1 MDGLGVRDF
10 SQRPIWSGN
19 DLWNLFK
26 NWFTILLSS
35 CYRPEWVILVWDM
48 VAKKLYKHPWEE
60 TLSQPMHVNKVLVHE
75 EAVVFH
81 YDDVNGDNVVFALD
95 IGRRGSVK
103 VLWNEKVGFSLKY
116 VWKWINVKVC
126 SKVVRFEID

>member
-1 MDGLGVRDF
+1 
-10 SQRPIWSGN
+10 
-19 DLWNLFK
+19 
-26 NWFTILLSS
+26 
-35 CYRPEWVILVWDM
+35 
-48 VAKKLYKHPWEE
+48 
-60 TLSQPMHVNKVLVHE
+60 MHVNKVLVHE

-116 VWKWINVKVC
+116 V
-126 SKVVRFEID
+126 